1 MPIASEGS
9 AGSRLA
15 ILGDS
20 TVLEGELFDGNVLEP
35 EPFFTFNTNNQT
47 MLDLTT
53 SRDLVV

>member
-15 ILGDS
+15 MLGDS

-35 EPFFTFNTNNQT
+35 DPFFTCTET
-47 MLDLTT
+47 RTYKPYASDTT
-53 SRDLVV
+53 VP